1 MKNSKVT
8 FPLSRKI
15 AVMVIAIAII
25 LSTVLIAAFTEHYR
39 QEMIDDFERM
49 AMDVAAIAAT
59 QLNPDKFQTYLDTGV
74 KDEEYEK
81 AFEQLSKFRE
91 SADVEYLYVVVPKP
105 DEVWYVMDTD
115 PTEGQIPL
123 GFHQP
128 YYEGE
133 FAANAER
140 MVRGERIKPIV
151 SNEEYGW
158 LLSAYYPVQTS
169 SGDPA
174 GYVGVDILMRNVRE
188 NLNNFVFNVI
198 ALIALLTAVLSFAL
212 IRMTNRTVAEPIRSL
227 STAARQ
233 LVEAERSGGQRELSI
248 FRQLQVDSSDEV
260 GDLYQSLK
268 RMEQDM
274 NAYIRDLVSVTA
286 EKERFGIEL
295 SLATRIQADMLP
307 NIFPPFPE
315 RKDFDIYAMMTP
327 AKEVGG
333 DFYDFFMLDDNRLA
347 LVMADV
353 SDKGIGSALFMAVS
367 KAMLKMRSQAGGSP
381 GEVLSDVNIRLA
393 QDNKLNMFVTVWLG
407 YLDLTTGH
415 LVACNGG
422 HGYPALLLKEK
433 EPGEPEGYVIKK
445 TNHGPMVGIFE
456 GSKYPET
463 EFTMQPGDR
472 LFLYTDGVNEAE
484 KSDGEQF
491 GFDRLLEVLNGNL
504 NGSSETVCRYVKDA
518 VRAFEGEG
526 QQFDDITMLALTFRG
541 YDEKH

>member
-1 MKNSKVT
+1 MKVKGKNLNLTALLMLAT
-8 FPLSRKI
+8 FV
-15 AVMVIAIAII
+15 AVILLLAYYGLDHMVRVQA
-25 LSTVLIAAFTEHYR
+25 LQT
-39 QEMIDDFERM
+39 
-49 AMDVAAIAAT
+49 AMDIFAMSLGLILFC
-59 QLNPDKFQTYLDTGV
+59 LNINKGNEMNRQGICFLV
-74 KDEEYEK
+74 LE
-81 AFEQLSKFRE
+81 
-91 SADVEYLYVVVPKP
+91 VVVFFGLSV
-105 DEVWYVMDTD
+105 DAADWIVGEHANTRNLSIVLETLLFASN
-115 PTEGQIPL
+115 PL
-123 GFHQP
+123 GAYAFFN
-128 YYEGE
+128 YMLECINVKKTG
-133 FAANAER
+133 A
-140 MVRGERIKPIV
+140 IKKLYLAMKIGLV
-151 SNEEYGW
+151 AS
-158 LLSAYYPVQTS
+158 
-169 SGDPA
+169 
-174 GYVGVDILMRNVRE
+174 ILMCVINLFYPIYFYYDMAGVYHRGSFYHLSNVYAYLCGTTTLIFLILHRKR
-188 NLNNFVFNVI
+188 LYIYQLLFLMSFTLAPVI
-198 ALIALLTAVLSFAL
+198 ALIINILFYGLTPVFSVMMVIMTSLYL
-212 IRMTNRTVAEPIRSL
+212 ILNV
-227 STAARQ
+227 
-233 LVEAERSGGQRELSI
+233 ERSREQFVLGSELSMAAQI
-248 FRQLQVDSSDEV
+248 QEAMLPELNSEITDTKEY
-260 GDLYQSLK
+260 DLYAT
-268 RMEQDM
+268 M
-274 NAYIRDLVSVTA
+274 N
-286 EKERFGIEL
+286 
-295 SLATRIQADMLP
+295 
-307 NIFPPFPE
+307 
-315 RKDFDIYAMMTP
+315 P
-327 AKEVGG
+327 AKVVGG